1 MKIDN
6 LVRIVDGVLQTTPSI
21 DAFEEMLFDSAKISR
36 GDLFIDTK
44 SSREAIEEAIAKGAY
59 AILTSLDFQGN
70 DDEIAWIKVDDISLC
85 IIKILRFLTT
95 QKSLSIVLATPLQ
108 ASFLN
113 AIQSEK
119 SIIVLNASLY
129 YIAKELFKAREN
141 EVFCLMDETIIS
153 SIYPTFERIEKAL
166 HVKIKPK
173 GLFISSFFDE
183 ERYFHELRL
192 PALFVN
198 DLVGVLHFCETKNIA
213 YSLESPLCVEH
224 FYPQFIT
231 NNIRKKEFG
240 MGEKVL
246 IFEDHETLLKDELAY
261 LQDQI
266 RSEQLLLC
274 LPQSKAIETSFKGEI
289 FYFNE
294 VDECEAL
301 KDKNFKY
308 ALIFAKKE
316 SFDTFLTRDF
326 STQPTLF

>member
-21 DAFEEMLFDSAKISR
+21 DAFEEILFESAKISR
-36 GDLFIDTK
+36 GDLFIDK
-44 SSREAIEEAIAKGAY
+44 DASREAIEEAIDKGAY
-59 AILTSLDFQGN
+59 AILTTLDFKSN
-70 DDEIAWIKVDDISLC
+70 DDEIAWIKVDDMPLC
-85 IIKILRFLTT
+85 IIKILRYLTT
-95 QKSLSIVLATPLQ
+95 QKSLSIILATPLQ

-113 AIQSEK
+113 AIQSVK
-119 SIIVLNASLY
+119 SIKVLNGSLS

-141 EVFCLMDETIIS
+141 EVFCLIDEAVVL

-192 PALFVN
+192 PALFVD
-198 DLVGVLHFCETKNIA
+198 DLVGVLHFCEAKDIA
-213 YSLESPLCVEH
+213 YTLESPFCTEH

-246 IFEDHETLLKDELAY
+246 IFEDDEALLKDELAY
-261 LQDQI
+261 LQEKV

-274 LPQSKAIETSFKGEI
+274 LPHNKPLETSFKGEI
-289 FYFNE
+289 FYFNAM
-294 VDECEAL
+294 DECKTL

-316 SFDTFLTRDF
+316 SFDAFLTRDF

>member
-21 DAFEEMLFDSAKISR
+21 DAFEEILFESAKVSR
-36 GDLFIDTK
+36 GDLFIDKDGT
-44 SSREAIEEAIAKGAY
+44 REAIEEAIAKGSY
-59 AILTSLDFQGN
+59 AILSSLDFQSN
-70 DDEIAWIKVDDISLC
+70 DDEIAWIKVDDMPLA
-85 IIKILRFLTT
+85 IIKILRFLCT

-113 AIQSEK
+113 EIQSEK
-119 SIIVLNASLY
+119 SIKVLNSSLY
-129 YIAKELFKAREN
+129 HIAKELFKAREN
-141 EVFCLMDETIIS
+141 EVFCLIDEVMAS
-153 SIYPTFERIEKAL
+153 SIYPTFERITKAL

-198 DLVGVLHFCETKNIA
+198 DLVGVLHFCEAKNIA
-213 YSLESPLCVEH
+213 YSLESNLCIEH

-246 IFEDHETLLKDELAY
+246 IFEDDMALLKDELTY
-261 LQDQI
+261 LQGQVKD
-266 RSEQLLLC
+266 EQLLLC
-274 LPQSKAIETSFKGEI
+274 IPCNSSIETSFKGEI

-294 VDECEAL
+294 IDECEVL

-308 ALIFAKKE
+308 ALVFGKKE
-316 SFDTFLTRDF
+316 HFETFLTRDF

>member
-21 DAFEEMLFDSAKISR
+21 DAFEEMLFNSAKVSR
-36 GDLFIDTK
+36 GNLFIDTDG
-44 SSREAIEEAIAKGAY
+44 SLEAIEEAVAKGAY
-59 AILTSLDFQGN
+59 AILTALSFQAN

-113 AIQSEK
+113 AIHSEK
-119 SIIVLNASLY
+119 SIKVLDTSLSN
-129 YIAKELFKAREN
+129 IAKELFKAREN
-141 EVFCLMDETIIS
+141 EAFCLMDEAMVS
-153 SIYPTFERIEKAL
+153 SICPTFERIEKAL
-166 HVKIKPK
+166 HVKIKSK

-198 DLVGVLHFCETKNIA
+198 DLVGVLHFCEAKNIA
-213 YSLESPLCVEH
+213 YSLESPLYLEH

-246 IFEDHETLLKDELAY
+246 IFEDDETLLKDELAY

-266 RSEQLLLC
+266 RSEHLLLC
-274 LPQSKAIETSFKGEI
+274 LPQSKPIETSFQGEI
-289 FYFNE
+289 FYFNAIE
-294 VDECEAL
+294 ECEAL
-301 KDKNFKY
+301 SQNNFKY
-308 ALIFAKKE
+308 ALVFSKKE
-316 SFDTFLTRDF
+316 HFEAFLTRDF

>member
-6 LVRIVDGVLQTTPSI
+6 LVRIVDGVLETTPSI
-21 DAFEEMLFDSAKISR
+21 DAFEEILFDSAKISR
-36 GDLFIDTK
+36 GDLFIDTDG
-44 SSREAIEEAIAKGAY
+44 SLEAIDEAIDKGAY

-70 DDEIAWIKVDDISLC
+70 DDEIAWIKMDDISLC

-119 SIIVLNASLY
+119 SIKVLNGSLC

-141 EVFCLMDETIIS
+141 EVFCLMDEAIIS
-153 SIYPTFERIEKAL
+153 SIDPTFERIEKAL

-198 DLVGVLHFCETKNIA
+198 DLVGILHFCEAKNIA
-213 YSLESPLCVEH
+213 YSLESPLYLEH

-246 IFEDHETLLKDELAY
+246 IFEDDETLLKDELAY
-261 LQDQI
+261 LEDQT

-274 LPQSKAIETSFKGEI
+274 LPQSKPIETSFKGEI

-301 KDKNFKY
+301 KDKNLKY

-316 SFDTFLTRDF
+316 SFEAFLTRDF